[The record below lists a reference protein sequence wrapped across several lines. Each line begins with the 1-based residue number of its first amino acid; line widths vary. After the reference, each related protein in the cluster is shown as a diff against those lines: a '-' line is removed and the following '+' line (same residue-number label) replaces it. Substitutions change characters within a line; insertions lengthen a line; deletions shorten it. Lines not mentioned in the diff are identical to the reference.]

1 MAAAEGGM
9 SRCAAAH
16 TLEQGEVRGCEPFKA
31 QKRFKLAVSNVKKA
45 VQNPLA
51 LELRS
56 LLHQF
61 PNWMD
66 LIFGKGGR
74 R

>member
-16 TLEQGEVRGCEPFKA
+16 TLEQGEVRGCEPFKT
-31 QKRFKLAVSNVKKA
+31 QKRFKVAVSNVKKA

-56 LLHQF
+56 SMSLMNQLDDGF
-61 PNWMD
+61 DFW
-66 LIFGKGGR
+66 KGGR
-74 R
+74 